1 MSRRWL
7 ILLTALLPLPAL
19 AGDAG
24 RAGDWQIGP
33 IIDGRN
39 YSAGMPLHPAD
50 SRGGWFFDFP
60 QPTAGNGHVH
70 YLTVP
75 TGSLRG
81 AQAIRLRYRIDAE
94 PGVRFVPQEFPDRAA
109 TLSLYFQ
116 RRGDNW
122 RAKGARQFYRWY
134 SPEATI
140 VPLSPGEHTFTVQ
153 LSEEWISVYGKTRSQ
168 ALPAFEGALAQAS
181 RVGFVLGSAGGR
193 GHGVFATGPA
203 RMTVLDFQIV
213 R

>member
-1 MSRRWL
+1 MLKSPV
-7 ILLTALLPLPAL
+7 IAIAALLPLPLL

-39 YSAGMPLHPAD
+39 YSVGMPLRPAE
-50 SRGGWFFDFP
+50 SRAGWYFEFP
-60 QPTAGNGHVH
+60 QPSAADGHVH
-70 YLTVP
+70 YLTMPVS
-75 TGSLRG
+75 SLRG
-81 AQAIRLRYRIDAE
+81 AKAIRLRYRIDAE
-94 PGVRFVPQEFPDRAA
+94 PGVRFVPQEFADREA

-122 RAKGARQFYRWY
+122 RAKGPRQFFRWY
-134 SPEATI
+134 SPADAV
-140 VPLSPGEHTFTVQ
+140 VPIKPGEHTLTITMQ
-153 LSEEWISVYGKTRSQ
+153 QEWISVYGQPRSQ
-168 ALPAFEGALAQAS
+168 ALPAFEDALAQAG
-181 RVGFVLGSAGGR
+181 RVGFTLGSEGGR

-203 RMTVLDFQIV
+203 RMTVLDFQII